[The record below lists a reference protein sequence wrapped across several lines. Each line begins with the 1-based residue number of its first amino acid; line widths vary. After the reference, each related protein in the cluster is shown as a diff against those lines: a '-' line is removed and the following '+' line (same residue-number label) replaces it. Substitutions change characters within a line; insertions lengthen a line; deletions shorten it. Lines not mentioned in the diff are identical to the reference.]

1 MLSVVTRLVFD
12 SFFDQYE
19 PTVLPIV
26 STPSATVTVLSLLTT
41 LLLLALVYYVVL
53 RTIWLGYRHVRAA
66 YVSQVSD

>member
-12 SFFDQYE
+12 GFFDQYE

-53 RTIWLGYRHVRAA
+53 RTIWWGYRHVRAA